1 MSQSVPSANLDE
13 ATIEAF
19 DLAQR
24 RTISLMRRVVAELRT
39 GQSPEEIIQIARNSA
54 ESFGFNNW
62 FREPTVQLDAPKS
75 AFRSGKSTALQH
87 GMMVEINLSPSNDT
101 AFGNLGHALVFGS
114 DEEPEM
120 LVQARELCRAACGFS
135 NRFKCTGEVFVFAQA
150 WAVNR
155 SKSLGRARSVGHR
168 CFPRSGRSNLHWPKM
183 ARAAIYLRRNQIGWF
198 NYRRMDGIYAIQP
211 RLISTDMGLSFQ
223 EMIFVEEHGQRIL
236 GRDHFDEI
244 GTL

>member
-1 MSQSVPSANLDE
+1 M
-13 ATIEAF
+13 
-19 DLAQR
+19 
-24 RTISLMRRVVAELRT
+24 
-39 GQSPEEIIQIARNSA
+39 
-54 ESFGFNNW
+54 
-62 FREPTVQLDAPKS
+62 
-75 AFRSGKSTALQH
+75 
-87 GMMVEINLSPSNDT
+87 EINLAPSNES
-101 AFGNLGHALVFGS
+101 AFGNLGHAFVFDS
-114 DEEPEM
+114 DEEPEI
-120 LVQARELCRAACGFS
+120 LAQARELCRASCGFS

-168 CFPRSGRSNLHWPKM
+168 CFPRSGRSGLHWPKM

-198 NYRRMDGIYAIQP
+198 NHRRMDGIYAIQP
-211 RLISTDMGLSFQ
+211 RLVSPQKGLSFQ